1 MPRALAT
8 VSFLSFT
15 GSSSVMIHLIY
26 GIIRDQGA
34 SGPPFP
40 VGPDGSPVAVVA
52 TEGIAAASAAVRQCP
67 SSSELASVLA
77 FAHVVSALHSQC
89 AVLPMRFG
97 SCVNSLPELTEML
110 TLRAA
115 TFRTALDVIEGCEE
129 MGLRAVWNA
138 AGDRAKRAAP
148 YCREPRR
155 GRGAAQSPSLTRHTG
170 IRPSTSLA
178 FALATTC
185 AGPMTRLENGAV
197 EALKSAFAGLFVAYE
212 ADSNLSGDETSIS
225 LHFLTRRRD
234 RERFVSTFHQ
244 FRDRSDVR
252 LLLTGPW
259 PPYHFSAALSTLDR
273 RVLAN

>member
-138 AGDRAKRAAP
+138 PDIAPNEPHRIAVSHGGVEVPPRALPSPGIPGSGAEYLARLRAR
-148 YCREPRR
+148 YDMRR
-155 GRGAAQSPSLTRHTG
+155 AYDQVKNALS
-170 IRPSTSLA
+170 RPSKARSQGYSSLMRPIR
-178 FALATTC
+178 T
-185 AGPMTRLENGAV
+185 
-197 EALKSAFAGLFVAYE
+197 
-212 ADSNLSGDETSIS
+212 
-225 LHFLTRRRD
+225 
-234 RERFVSTFHQ
+234 
-244 FRDRSDVR
+244 
-252 LLLTGPW
+252 
-259 PPYHFSAALSTLDR
+259 
-273 RVLAN
+273 